1 MSCPRSQM
9 RMPPPQPMM
18 MDEEV
23 EHPRVRK
30 SKRQT
35 MMAVTIL
42 AILLIAVTLVE
53 PYQEYSDNA
62 LLRTA
67 ATYKHQMCLVLS
79 VIILLIVARHY
90 NIARQYTNWIPMIN
104 EYYAAASGMKCLSN
118 SDCTSNVCQ
127 PSKTCQ

>member
-9 RMPPPQPMM
+9 MMMPPPQALAAQ
-18 MDEEV
+18 E

-42 AILLIAVTLVE
+42 AIALIAVTLVE
-53 PYQEYSDNA
+53 PYQQYSDNQV
-62 LLRTA
+62 LQMV
-67 ATYKHQMCLVLS
+67 ATYKHQLCLLLS

-90 NIARQYTNWIPMIN
+90 NIARQYTNWIPMVN
-104 EYYAAASGMKCLSN
+104 EYYA
-118 SDCTSNVCQ
+118 DRCTSDATCGGKKCIGNFCQ
-127 PSKTCQ
+127 